1 MKTVVFNIETESDFN
16 EVDKQINDIVNS
28 TKSLKQQLKELTA
41 ATAEATDPES
51 YNKLAAAA
59 GEIKDRIGDAR
70 QAIGNFASDTRKLDL
85 VVGSV
90 QGIAGA
96 FAVVQGSVALLAG
109 ENEDLQKILVKV
121 QGSLAVLNGVQQ
133 VANTLNRSS
142 AVGAALYAA
151 QQRIL
156 NSSILGGTSALTGFR
171 AALIATGI
179 GAIIAL
185 LGTAIVYWE
194 DLAGA
199 IGLSEDALEKF
210 NAEQD
215 KVAKDLALKLKDS
228 LLDIENQF
236 NVIKKSV
243 DGLDSVTDKI
253 TLLAKSFPEFA
264 LIDPAAPDA
273 LDQINKRLEVRR
285 NLSEQ
290 IKEQESI
297 LSRLKL
303 NNLKYDEL
311 SQQYDEASRDNNKE
325 LTGQILEQQKSL
337 LISNATQQDRL
348 AIISQTIAQ
357 TEVGITNEL
366 AGVKKVSEA
375 QTKADNEAKV
385 RKDNLQKAQE
395 INERN
400 NINLIE
406 NRISRELSLI
416 DLKYKT
422 ERERAIAVGANIALI
437 NRNQELERNNF
448 IKAQQQALADNLLK
462 LFTSV
467 NEDLKKLNLSTYDE
481 DLQAFK
487 LNNAK
492 KSVEL
497 RKSIAEQ
504 AQLLIGLLKAQ
515 GKGDADPVVQSLN
528 KRIASIGITNDEI
541 EVQIQLYNQ
550 LIASSDKLAGANK
563 ALEASF
569 EANIAI
575 AGLKEVI
582 ALQEEILGNEIFN
595 SAEAIKFAR
604 EELNIKESLSDLKI
618 ILSNKETQ
626 IRLENEKKV
635 AEGLAKAGDQRIF
648 NELKVAKNLED
659 FEATTGKRRTDKQVE
674 YFNRL
679 QQIRNSPEFSEEARL
694 QAEADLEAEFLRKG
708 VEQRVQF
715 FTKLAEL
722 SNKSI
727 ETQIRI
733 NDKFIEL
740 EGASA
745 DARNAITTQFLQD
758 RRSILGDETLTTAE
772 RNDKLVD
779 LENNYSLRIL
789 EINRELKRKKLEL
802 IVDDPTINP
811 ELKAQLLQELL
822 DLEAAYSEKSIQIT
836 ENTTSRQ
843 RDIITSFLRE
853 IVSQTDNV
861 LSSFGQLSSASAQAI
876 QQSFEEGKI
885 SFAENEK
892 LQKKAFED
900 QKKIEITRTI
910 ISTLSSAQ
918 GAFQSQFLP
927 VPDPSS
933 PVRGAIAAGL
943 ALTAGFARVAA
954 IRKQQYKSSGAPSAN
969 NASLTSQSILR
980 DPGTSQVVSPQDG
993 ASVIPS
999 LRVFVTENDIT
1010 ETQRR
1015 VRVIQNGSNTTF

>member
-236 NVIKKSV
+236 NVITKSV
-243 DGLDSVTDKI
+243 NGLDSVTDKI